1 MNPAAV
7 VISAVF
13 AVLGTGVFLFFLFG
27 KSELSS
33 SRAKNY
39 YRASAGVYLSALI
52 LFLVLSLTLQGLPTE
67 FIVIAEIMVTIVFGF
82 STYLLYRIVM
92 QLESIQKD
100 IDDGKVR
107 SSEQVAREEEAFE
120 QRFKD
125 KEESEDPEDDN

>member
-13 AVLGTGVFLFFLFG
+13 AVLGIGVFLFFLFG
-27 KSELSS
+27 RSELSS
-33 SRAKNY
+33 GRAKNY

-52 LFLVLSLTLQGLPTE
+52 LFLVLSLTLPGLPTE

-92 QLESIQKD
+92 QLDSIQKD
-100 IDDGKVR
+100 IDAGKVR

-120 QRFKD
+120 HSKRGR
-125 KEESEDPEDDN
+125 SI

>member
-13 AVLGTGVFLFFLFG
+13 AVLGIGVFLFFLFG
-27 KSELSS
+27 RSELSS
-33 SRAKNY
+33 GRAKNY

-52 LFLVLSLTLQGLPTE
+52 LFLVLSPTE

-100 IDDGKVR
+100 IEDGKVR
-107 SSEQVAREEEAFE
+107 SSEQVAREEEEFE